1 MDRLH
6 LMQVFTRIV
15 ESGSFSAVAKEMN
28 MLQPTVSKH
37 MNALENILGVRLLNR
52 TTRKLSITDSGK
64 EYYQRAKRILDE
76 VQEMDA
82 EITNLQNSPTGTLR
96 VSAPAA
102 FGRRYLIPLV
112 FEFRK
117 QFPDLAIDLSL
128 KDRYVDV
135 VQEGVDVAIRMG
147 ELEDS
152 SLIARHVGSFARMCV
167 ASPDYISSH
176 GNPRAPD
183 DLKKHNCI
191 TYSYNTYT
199 YFSSSNDWNFGTSKK
214 PELVRVFGD
223 FKANSAF
230 AIRSAARDGI
240 GVANLPAFLL
250 SDDLESGRLL
260 HILPDFGPAPMR
272 ISAVYPSG
280 RLVSRKVKLFVEHVE
295 DKLLKIP
302 LLHPTQPLKFI
313 PRIKGKPA
321 VVANRTG

>member
-1 MDRLH
+1 MR
-6 LMQVFTRIV
+6 VFTRIV
-15 ESGSFSAVAKEMN
+15 ESGSFSAVAREMS

-76 VQEMDA
+76 VQEMDS
-82 EITNLQNSPTGTLR
+82 EIANLQNSPTGTLR

-102 FGRRYLIPLV
+102 FGRRYLVPLV

-117 QFPDLAIDLSL
+117 DFPDLSIDLSL

-135 VQEGVDVAIRMG
+135 IQEGVDVAIRMG

-152 SLIARHVGSFARMCV
+152 SLIARKVGSFARICV
-167 ASPDYISSH
+167 ASPSYIKRFGKPSE
-176 GNPRAPD
+176 PEE
-183 DLKKHNCI
+183 LKKHNCI

-199 YFSSSNDWNFGTSKK
+199 YYDSSNDWNFGSAEK
-214 PELVRVFGD
+214 PSLVRVFGD
-223 FKANSAF
+223 FRANSAF
-230 AIRSAARDGI
+230 AIRVAARDGI
-240 GVANLPAFLL
+240 GIANLPAFLL
-250 SDDLESGRLL
+250 NEDLESGRLVQ
-260 HILPDFGPAPMR
+260 ILSKFGPAQMS

-280 RLVSRKVKLFVEHVE
+280 RLVSRKVKLFVEHVKN
-295 DKLLKIP
+295 KLLKIP
-302 LLHPTQPLKFI
+302 LLHPTDPVKFI

-321 VVANRTG
+321 TVAPHHSN

>member
-52 TTRKLSITDSGK
+52 TTRKLSVTDSGR

-76 VQEMDA
+76 VREMDS
-82 EITNLQNSPTGTLR
+82 EIASLQNNPTGTLR

-102 FGRRYLIPLV
+102 FGRRYLVPLV
-112 FEFRK
+112 FEFKR
-117 QFPDLAIDLSL
+117 QYPELAIDLSL

-152 SLIARHVGSFARMCV
+152 SLVARHIGSFARMCV
-167 ASPDYISSH
+167 ASPDYIAKH
-176 GNPRAPD
+176 GMPREPA
-183 DLKKHNCI
+183 DLKQHNCI

-199 YFSSSNDWNFGTSKK
+199 YYSSSNDWNFGSSKK
-214 PELVRVFGD
+214 PTLVRVFGN

-230 AIRSAARDGI
+230 AIRSAARHGI

-250 SDDLESGRLL
+250 NEDLESGRLIHL
-260 HILPDFGPAPMR
+260 LSDFGPAQMR

-280 RLVSRKVKLFVEHVE
+280 RLVSRKVKLFVNHVQG
-295 DKLLKIP
+295 KLLSIP
-302 LLHPTQPLKFI
+302 LLHPRDPVRFI

-321 VVANRTG
+321 TLAPHPE